1 MALPPRFMD
10 ELRDRLALSDIIR
23 GKVKLTQKG
32 KEFTGLCPFHNEKT
46 PSFTVNDEKG
56 FYHCFGCGAHG
67 DIIKFIMDSEKMPFM
82 EAIEYLAGKAGL
94 SMPKPSAA
102 QVERDQKQVKLT
114 EIMEVA
120 CQFYQDHLFGLGGTA
135 AREYLMSRGISG
147 HVAKAF
153 RLGYAPCGSALTAH
167 MQSNGYNLDDCVALG
182 LILRNKE
189 RATTHDY
196 FYDRIMFPILDRRKR
211 VIGFSGRIMGK
222 GEPKYLN
229 SPETELF
236 HKGETLYALPNAIDT
251 MRKKNEAILVE
262 GQMDVIA
269 LHSAGFTDAVAP
281 MGTALTEH
289 QLNLLWRYCD
299 EPVICFDGDMAG
311 RRASVRAIN
320 RALPNLTPGK
330 SLRFVWLPEG
340 FDADD
345 MIRKKSPDAF
355 QKTLS
360 NSKPMTFA
368 LWNMLLEG
376 RSTDT
381 PERMAK
387 LKKDALETVVQI
399 KDGTVRSFYMK
410 DIKNK
415 IWKLQNEKGKSKKTL
430 PFQSSAPIL
439 PPDPGIMQAKMLLA
453 YLVTYPHI
461 SQKILE
467 DISVLNFAQKSLDDA
482 LQELTSIILDLPE
495 ITPEEM
501 QTKIS
506 DDVRILLS
514 SELEMLKK
522 SNRSEKQ
529 VMNELL
535 EWIQGARIKAIKRD
549 IAALTKEYLEQPE
562 PQTWTKITELKKEI
576 EYLSES
582 E

>member
-1 MALPPRFMD
+1 MAFPPRFLD
-10 ELRDRLALSDIIR
+10 DLRDRLTLSDIIR

-32 KEFTGLCPFHNEKT
+32 KEFVGLCPFHNEKT
-46 PSFTVNDEKG
+46 PSFTVNDDKG

-67 DIIKFIMDSEKMPFM
+67 DIIKFVMESEKMPFI
-82 EAIEYLAGKAGL
+82 EALEYLVAKAGM

-102 QVERDQKQVKLT
+102 QIEREQKQFGLT
-114 EIMEVA
+114 EIMEAA
-120 CQFYQDHLFGLGGTA
+120 CQFYQDHLFGLGGAT
-135 AREYLMSRGISG
+135 AREYLMGRGISG

-153 RLGYAPCGSALTAH
+153 RLGYAPQGSALTAH
-167 MQSNGYNLDDCVALG
+167 MQSKGYNLDDCVALG

-211 VIGFSGRIMGK
+211 VIGFSGRIIGK

-236 HKGETLYALPNAIDT
+236 HKGETLYALPNAMET

-289 QLNLLWRYCD
+289 QLAMLWRYCD
-299 EPVICFDGDMAG
+299 EPTICFDGDMAG

-320 RALPNLTPGK
+320 RALPHLTPGK
-330 SLRFVWLPEG
+330 SLRFVWLPDG

-360 NSKPMTFA
+360 NAKPMTFA

-387 LKKDALETVVQI
+387 LKKDALETVAQI
-399 KDGTVRSFYMK
+399 KDETVRSFYTK

-415 IWKLQNEKGKSKKTL
+415 IWKLQNDQGKSKKTL

-439 PPDPGIMQAKMLLA
+439 PPAPGITQAKMLLA
-453 YLVTYPHI
+453 YLVTYPQI

-467 DISVLNFAQKSLDDA
+467 DISVLNFAQRSLDDA
-482 LQELTSIILDLPE
+482 LQELTGIILDNPE
-495 ITPEEM
+495 IMHKEM
-501 QTKIS
+501 LKEIS
-506 DDVRILLS
+506 HDTQVLLS
-514 SELEMLKK
+514 AELEMLQK

-529 VMNELL
+529 VINELH
-535 EWIQGARIKAIKRD
+535 EWIQSARIKAIERD
-549 IAALTKEYLEQPE
+549 IAALTKEYFEQPD

-576 EYLSES
+576 ENLRES

>member
-1 MALPPRFMD
+1 MALPPRFLD
-10 ELRDRLALSDIIR
+10 DLRDRLALSDIIR

-46 PSFTVNDEKG
+46 PSFTVNDDKG

-67 DIIKFIMDSEKMPFM
+67 DIIKFVMESEKMPFM
-82 EAIEYLAGKAGL
+82 EAIEYLAAKAGM

-102 QVERDQKQVKLT
+102 QIERDQKQFGLT
-114 EIMEVA
+114 EIMEAA
-120 CQFYQDHLFGLGGTA
+120 CQFYQDHLFGLGGAA
-135 AREYLMSRGISG
+135 AREYLMGRGISG

-153 RLGYAPCGSALTAH
+153 RLGYAPQGSALTAH
-167 MQSNGYNLDDCVALG
+167 MQSKGYNLDDCVALG

-236 HKGETLYALPNAIDT
+236 HKGETLYALPNAIET

-289 QLNLLWRYCD
+289 QLAMLWRYCD
-299 EPVICFDGDMAG
+299 EPIICFDGDMAG
-311 RRASVRAIN
+311 RRASVRAVN
-320 RALPNLTPGK
+320 RALPHLTPGK
-330 SLRFVWLPEG
+330 SLRFVWLPDG

-355 QKTLS
+355 NKTLS
-360 NSKPMTFA
+360 NAKPMTFA

-387 LKKDALETVVQI
+387 LKKDALETVAQI
-399 KDGTVRSFYMK
+399 KDETVRSFYTK

-415 IWKLQNEKGKSKKTL
+415 IWKLQNDQGKSKKTL

-439 PPDPGIMQAKMLLA
+439 PPAPGITQAKMLLA
-453 YLVTYPHI
+453 YLVTYPQI

-482 LQELTSIILDLPE
+482 LQELTGIILDNPE
-495 ITPEEM
+495 IIHEEM
-501 QTKIS
+501 LKEIS
-506 DDVRILLS
+506 HDTQVLLS
-514 SELEMLKK
+514 SELEMLQK

-529 VMNELL
+529 VINELHD
-535 EWIQGARIKAIKRD
+535 WIQSARIKAIERD
-549 IAALTKEYLEQPE
+549 IAALTKEYFEQPD

-576 EYLSES
+576 ENLRES

>member
-1 MALPPRFMD
+1 MALPPRFID
-10 ELRDRLALSDIIR
+10 DLRDRISLSDIIR

-67 DIIKFIMDSEKMPFM
+67 DIIKFVMDSEKMPFM
-82 EAIEYLAGKAGL
+82 EAVEYLATKAGM
-94 SMPKPSAA
+94 SMPKASAA
-102 QVERDQKQVKLT
+102 QIERDQKQSSLT

-120 CQFYQDHLFGLGGTA
+120 CQFYQDHLFGLAGSS
-135 AREYLMSRGISG
+135 ARNYLISRGISG

-153 RLGYAPCGSALTAH
+153 RLGYAPSGSALTAYL
-167 MQSNGYNLDDCVALG
+167 QTRGYNIDDCIALG
-182 LILRNKE
+182 LILRNE
-189 RATTHDY
+189 QRATTHDY

-236 HKGETLYALPNAIDT
+236 HKGETLYALPNAIET

-269 LHSAGFTDAVAP
+269 LHTAGFTDAVAP

-299 EPVICFDGDMAG
+299 EPIICFDGDMAG
-311 RRASVRAIN
+311 RRASVRAIT

-340 FDADD
+340 LDADD

-355 QKTLS
+355 QKVLKS
-360 NSKPMTFA
+360 AKSMTFA
-368 LWNMLLEG
+368 VWNMLLEG

-387 LKKDALETVVQI
+387 LKKDALETVAQI
-399 KDGTVRSFYMK
+399 KDDTVRSFYTK
-410 DIKNK
+410 DIKNR
-415 IWKLQNEKGKSKKTL
+415 IWKFQSDKGKTSKTL
-430 PFQSSAPIL
+430 AFQNSSTIL
-439 PPDPGIMQAKMLLA
+439 PPSQITQAKMLLA
-453 YLVTYPHI
+453 YLVIYPHI

-467 DISVLNFAQKSLDDA
+467 DISLLNFAEPAVNDT
-482 LQELTSIILDLPE
+482 LQELIQILLDDPE
-495 ITPEEM
+495 IT
-501 QTKIS
+501 K
-506 DDVRILLS
+506 
-514 SELEMLKK
+514 EMLQKK
-522 SNRSEKQ
+522 LSDESMRLLTAEIDMLEKSHRSERQ
-529 VMNELL
+529 VLNELSI
-535 EWIQGARIKAIKRD
+535 WIQSARIQAIEREIDLLKQD
-549 IAALTKEYLEQPE
+549 YFVSPKPE
-562 PQTWTKITELKKEI
+562 TWTKITELKKEI
-576 EYLSES
+576 ENLSES

>member
-1 MALPPRFMD
+1 MAFPPRFLD
-10 ELRDRLALSDIIR
+10 DLRDKLTLSDIIR

-46 PSFTVNDEKG
+46 PSFTVNDDKG

-67 DIIKFIMDSEKMPFM
+67 DVIKFMMESEKMPFL
-82 EAIEYLAGKAGL
+82 EAVEYLAGKAGM

-102 QVERDQKQVKLT
+102 QIERDQKQFGLT
-114 EIMEVA
+114 EIMEAA
-120 CQFYQDHLFGLGGTA
+120 CQFYQDHLFGLGGAA

-153 RLGYAPCGSALTAH
+153 RLGYAPHGSALTAH
-167 MQSNGYNLDDCVALG
+167 MQSKGYNLDDCVALG
-182 LILRNKE
+182 LVLRNQQ

-269 LHSAGFTDAVAP
+269 LHCAGFTDAVAP

-289 QLNLLWRYCD
+289 QLDMLWRYCD
-299 EPVICFDGDMAG
+299 EPIICFDGDMAG
-311 RRASVRAIN
+311 RRASVRAVN

-345 MIRKKSPDAF
+345 MIRKKSPNAF
-355 QKTLS
+355 QKVLS
-360 NSKPMTFA
+360 AAKPMTFA
-368 LWNMLLEG
+368 VWNMLLEG

-387 LKKDALETVVQI
+387 LKKDALETVAQI
-399 KDGTVRSFYMK
+399 KDETVRSFYTK

-415 IWKLQNEKGKSKKTL
+415 IWKLQSDQGKSKKTL

-439 PPDPGIMQAKMLLA
+439 PPTPGITQAKMLLA

-467 DISVLNFAQKSLDDA
+467 DISVLNFAQKALDDA
-482 LQELTSIILDLPE
+482 LQELTAIILDKPE
-495 ITPEEM
+495 IMHDEM
-501 QTKIS
+501 KKCISEDTK
-506 DDVRILLS
+506 ILLS
-514 SELEMLKK
+514 AELEMLQK

-535 EWIQGARIKAIKRD
+535 EWIQSARIKAIERD
-549 IAALTKEYLEQPE
+549 IAALTKEYFEHPL

-576 EYLSES
+576 ENLSES